1 MTLASEKG
9 FVPGFD
15 DQEGPPPPP
24 GSLVVGPLVITPMI
38 QGIALGVIGIGLA
51 GVLGWKI
58 LLPAMSKTAEIEQKI
73 TETQTNIEGQ
83 RKRKAKLKEVTNKL
97 EVAEQQKENVMALF
111 GKNDFLE
118 TLLFD
123 VNKIVVEQ
131 HKATMQTFN
140 PVEKSSSSWILG
152 AEEAPAKGG
161 KPAPADNANAPGAPK
176 LSEAIEGITIAV
188 QMEGKWQQQQ
198 ATLQDLERLPA
209 MVLMDEFSLEVD
221 REEQKLV
228 AESMNKYTAQG
239 EPKIK
244 TSFNL
249 LAVVPLPAEELE
261 KLAAPPPPP
270 EEAEEKEE
278 EQQ

>member
-1 MTLASEKG
+1 MTVANEQG

-15 DQEGPPPPP
+15 EQEGPPPPP

-38 QGIALGVIGIGLA
+38 QGIALGVVGVALA
-51 GVLGWKI
+51 GFLAWKM
-58 LLPAMSKTAEIEQKI
+58 LLPAMSKTGEIEQKI
-73 TETQTNIEGQ
+73 TETKTNIEGQ
-83 RKRKAKLKEVTNKL
+83 RKRKAKLKEVTDKL
-97 EVAEQQKENVMALF
+97 EVAEQQKESVMALF

-140 PVEKSSSSWILG
+140 PVEKSSSSWIFG
-152 AEEAPAKGG
+152 SEEVPGKG
-161 KPAPADNANAPGAPK
+161 KPAPEKADAAAPAGPK
-176 LSEAIEGITIAV
+176 LSEAIEGKTIEV
-188 QMEGKWQQQQ
+188 KMEGEWQKQQ

-209 MVLMDEFSLEVD
+209 MVLMDEFRLEVD
-221 REEQKLV
+221 REAQKLV
-228 AESMNKYTAQG
+228 AESLTKYTPQG
-239 EPKIK
+239 EPTLK

-270 EEAEEKEE
+270 EEKKEE
-278 EQQ
+278 EAKK